1 MLVVGT
7 RLSSKDLY
15 SELHDPSRYP
25 DDESPWSYLAM
36 PAVLEFND
44 RVEDWVTLWP
54 RSNQPEAGA
63 KGEALEPDEDGWF
76 PKWDGVRLSKKRKRV
91 SPRAWAMVYMQQQ
104 VADDAVFHPDAV
116 RAAINGN
123 RMAGIMPKGMVNC
136 RERGMEGLVV
146 MAGLDPATSGCT
158 AAVCIG
164 LDLTNNKR
172 YVLDVYN
179 KAGTSPEGIRDVI
192 KQWTDK
198 YGIIEWRIEKNG
210 FQGFLVHDRE
220 VNEFCSNRG
229 TIIRPHFTGAN
240 KHDSDFGVA
249 AMTTLFSGYEDG
261 NQMIELPSTQG
272 QESMKQ
278 FIEQLVTWAPSA
290 PKGQK
295 TDIVMALWF
304 AELACRDRV
313 LLASNFAKH
322 NTKNPFLTPWDKKG
336 QITIDLVDLEARRA
350 WMTVGA

>member
-1 MLVVGT
+1 
-7 RLSSKDLY
+7 
-15 SELHDPSRYP
+15 
-25 DDESPWSYLAM
+25 
-36 PAVLEFND
+36 
-44 RVEDWVTLWP
+44 
-54 RSNQPEAGA
+54 
-63 KGEALEPDEDGWF
+63 
-76 PKWDGVRLSKKRKRV
+76 
-91 SPRAWAMVYMQQQ
+91 MVYMQQQ

-164 LDLTNNKR
+164 LDLSTNKR